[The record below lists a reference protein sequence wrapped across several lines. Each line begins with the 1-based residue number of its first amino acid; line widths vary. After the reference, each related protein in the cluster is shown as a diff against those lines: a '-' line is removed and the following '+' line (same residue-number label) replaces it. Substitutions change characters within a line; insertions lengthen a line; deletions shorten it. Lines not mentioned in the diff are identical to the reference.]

1 MNSIAKGI
9 PHMSLDIDEGVTS
22 APFRP
27 KQGHSCCG
35 GCCCGGCCDVRRAVV
50 VLCILS
56 IVGNFIVLISS
67 DVMKTFVNGTATS
80 FSFDDDS
87 LNQAKDQTV
96 ESANSGIN
104 QVMILLSIAIICA
117 SSSMVGAIIFNKYLV
132 LVNAIYLTVSILVS
146 IFTTPSLAILVVNG
160 LWLYPH
166 IFLLIYIH
174 NGIMSKENYPFEA
187 QSCCCNSPV

>member
-27 KQGHSCCG
+27 KQGHS
-35 GCCCGGCCDVRRAVV
+35 CCGGCCDVRRAVV

-104 QVMILLSIAIICA
+104 QVMIILSIAIICA

-146 IFTTPSLAILVVNG
+146 IFTTPSRAILVVNG

-187 QSCCCNSPV
+187 QSCCCISPV